1 MRSVTRSA
9 GVVGVL
15 ALVATGLVAV
25 GAVADG
31 GPASAAEAAAGDVLH
46 ERIVIDDGHVDAI
59 AGKMVSGK
67 LRTLFKD
74 SRNPADVTW
83 REPSSVVLHVNPKA
97 KETVPAGRA
106 YSFLGKAGSDFWL
119 IPQVQK
125 QGVVWAG
132 WNTEALGSGDLKGP
146 VDMKLT
152 KVDGP
157 GPLAIWETAG
167 LGGAHVLYSSEDGLP
182 DTRKVDLGVHAHA
195 NWGFGA
201 EGVYTVTFQLSGTL
215 PNGRTTS
222 DTRTYTFAVGDIDP
236 GAVTPGGGDRDGGSP
251 GGTGDADGGS
261 DSGSRADSGSTGSG
275 SSGGGSAATGGGD
288 RPGGSLAHTGGAA
301 AIPLALSA
309 GVLVLGGA
317 AAVGVSRGRRRMAPA
332 GKDHR

>member
-1 MRSVTRSA
+1 MRSVTRPA

-15 ALVATGLVAV
+15 ALVATGLVSV
-25 GAVADG
+25 GAVAESG
-31 GPASAAEAAAGDVLH
+31 RASAAEAAAGDVLD
-46 ERIVIDDGHVDAI
+46 ERIVIDGGHVDAI

-97 KETVPAGRA
+97 KEKVPVGRT

-201 EGVYTVTFQLSGTL
+201 EGVYSVTFQLSGTL

-236 GAVTPGGGDRDGGSP
+236 GAVTP
-251 GGTGDADGGS
+251 
-261 DSGSRADSGSTGSG
+261 
-275 SSGGGSAATGGGD
+275 GGGD

-317 AAVGVSRGRRRMAPA
+317 AAVGVSRGRRRTAPV